1 MEGIAERIDVHGGN
15 NAFACPKLARLDERS
30 SCGNEGASNTLF
42 DSNFW
47 DDGRHKSDEEEDE
60 IPETL
65 VSCSSYLSCGKARVV
80 SLVDRLTGLFTVE
93 SLSGLAGNTAVIV
106 EEDEWDRDTVEG
118 AGLNSV
124 AGSKSTLSGAGSDV
138 VGDVMLVDKLCVC
151 DAEAGIV
158 VEPEKPSSN
167 IAELRNNERLRRPFQ
182 QC

>member
-1 MEGIAERIDVHGGN
+1 MEGISERTDAHGGN
-15 NAFACPKLARLDERS
+15 NAFDCPKLARFDERS

-47 DDGRHKSDEEEDE
+47 DDGGHKSDEEVDE
-60 IPETL
+60 ILETL
-65 VSCSSYLSCGKARVV
+65 VSCISCGKGRVV

-106 EEDEWDRDTVEG
+106 GEDEWDRDTVEN

-138 VGDVMLVDKLCVC
+138 VGDVMLVDKLRVC
-151 DAEAGIV
+151 DVEAGTV
-158 VEPEKPSSN
+158 VEPEKPSSD
-167 IAELRNNERLRRPFQ
+167 IAELNGNE
-182 QC
+182 